1 MPAEVTV
8 FEVGPRDG
16 LQAETD
22 VVPTAVKAQLCA
34 RLYAAGVRALEVTSF
49 VPPSWVPQ
57 LADASSVAASLAPP
71 PGARAVALVPN
82 RRGLD
87 DAVGAGFREVSVV
100 VSATESF
107 ARANL
112 NTDRDGAIERARAV
126 ATEAV
131 AAGLAVRGYV
141 SMAFG
146 DPWEGDVDIAAVR
159 AAAAAL
165 HDAGCRTVALGDTI
179 GVATAGHVDAVIDAV
194 AAGVPRAALALHLH
208 DTYGQALA
216 NVLAG
221 LRAGVTEFDA
231 SVGGLGRCP
240 YAPGATGN
248 LATEDLVWMLE
259 GLGIR
264 TGLDVGAL
272 ARTSAWLA
280 ERRGR
285 PHASRV
291 AAALTRPAA
300 AAAPR
305 ESRDLSQMHAAGAP
319 ARTSAPSQRSEDAPL
334 EDADLSQ
341 MYAAGGLARTSAPS
355 QRAVGASPATPTK
368 ETPA

>member
-1 MPAEVTV
+1 MSAPAPRRAPHRVPTEGLPVEVTV
-8 FEVGPRDG
+8 YEVGPRDG

-22 VVPTAVKAQLCA
+22 VIPTAVKSELCA
-34 RLYAAGVRALEVTSF
+34 RLYAAGTRALEITSF
-49 VPPSWVPQ
+49 VPPAWIPQ
-57 LADASSVAASLAPP
+57 LADAREVAASLRPP
-71 PGARAVALVPN
+71 EGARAVALVPN

-87 DAVGAGFREVSVV
+87 DALAAGVREMAVV

-112 NTDRDGAIERARAV
+112 NTDRAGTIARAV
-126 ATEAV
+126 AVLGDARFV
-131 AAGLAVRGYV
+131 GVPARGYV

-146 DPWEGDVDIAAVR
+146 DPWEGDVDIAAVVE
-159 AAAAAL
+159 AAVAL
-165 HDAGCRTVALGDTI
+165 HSAGCRTIALGDTI
-179 GVATAGHVDAVIDAV
+179 GVATAGHIDRVVEAV
-194 AAGVPRAALALHLH
+194 ADAGIPRSALALHLH

-221 LRAGVTEFDA
+221 LQAGVSEFDA

-264 TGLDVGAL
+264 TGLDIEAL

-280 ERRGR
+280 GVRGR

-291 AAALTRPAA
+291 AHALTTTSEEHPA
-300 AAAPR
+300 
-305 ESRDLSQMHAAGAP
+305 
-319 ARTSAPSQRSEDAPL
+319 
-334 EDADLSQ
+334 
-341 MYAAGGLARTSAPS
+341 
-355 QRAVGASPATPTK
+355 
-368 ETPA
+368 